1 VLYFKKQ
8 KTRLKALQYLNK
20 YFSKYKWRILIGL
33 LITILSKLLALQVPK
48 IIGESFNVV
57 EDYLKD
63 KTIDIASVKK
73 ELLINVLI
81 IIGVALLSGFF
92 TFLMRQTLIVTSRL
106 IEFDLKNE
114 IYQQYQKLSLNFYK
128 KNRTGDLMN
137 RISDDVS
144 KVRMYV
150 GPAVMYTMNMIVL
163 FAVGFTQ
170 MVQVD
175 LKLTLYTLLPFPL
188 LSISIFFLSKVIH
201 KRSTIVQ
208 EYLSELTTFNQEFF
222 SGINVVKSYGIEK
235 LIIKD
240 FDKISDMSKE
250 KNIHLQKAN
259 ALFFPLMLFLIGI
272 SNLIV
277 IYVGGNQYI
286 NGEIQSGVIIEFI
299 MYVNILTWPVAVV
312 GWVTS
317 MVQQAEASQA
327 RINEFLDQVPEIKNE
342 SETSTEI
349 HGKVTFKDVTFT
361 YDDTNITALKNIN
374 LTVNPGETLAI
385 LGNTGSGKSTII
397 ELISRLYDTTK
408 GTILLD
414 DKPIEQGNLN
424 DIRSQIGFVPQDP
437 FLFSDTI
444 GNNIK
449 FGKEDATEDEII
461 EAAKNAVV
469 HDNIIEFTNGYNTIL
484 GERGVT
490 LSGGQKQRVSI
501 ARAIIKNPKILI
513 FDDCLSA
520 VDTET
525 EEKILSNLEKVSKN
539 KTTFIISHRVSS
551 AKNADKIIVLEE
563 GEIIQ
568 QGTHNQLLTQEGY
581 YKNLYE
587 QQLLEKEN

>member
-1 VLYFKKQ
+1 L
-8 KTRLKALQYLNK
+8 RALQYLNK

-33 LITILSKLLALQVPK
+33 LITILSKLLSLK
-48 IIGESFNVV
+48 IPQIIRDSLNVV
-57 EDYLKD
+57 EDYHNNVV
-63 KTIDIASVKK
+63 TDIAVVKDQ
-73 ELLINVLI
+73 LLINVLI
-81 IIGVALLSGFF
+81 IIGIALLGGVL
-92 TFLMRQTLIVTSRL
+92 TFIMRQTIIVTSRL

-137 RISDDVS
+137 RISEDVS

-150 GPAVMYTMNMIVL
+150 GPAVMYSMNMIVL
-163 FAVGFTQ
+163 FAVGFSQ

-175 LKLTLYTLLPFPL
+175 LKLTLYTLIPFPV
-188 LSISIFFLSKVIH
+188 LSISIFILSKIIH
-201 KRSTIVQ
+201 KRSTVVQ
-208 EYLSELTTFNQEFF
+208 EYLSKLTTFNQEFF
-222 SGINVVKSYGIEK
+222 SGINVVKSYGIEAS
-235 LIIKD
+235 IIKD
-240 FDKISDMSKE
+240 FDVISDASKD
-250 KNIHLQKAN
+250 KNIHLHKAN
-259 ALFFPLMLFLIGI
+259 ALFFPLMLLLIGI
-272 SNLIV
+272 SNLLV
-277 IYVGGNQYI
+277 IYIGGNQYI
-286 NGEIQSGVIIEFI
+286 NGEIQIGVVVEF
-299 MYVNILTWPVAVV
+299 MLYVNILTWPVAVV

-327 RINEFLDQVPEIKNE
+327 RINEFLKQVPEIQNNN
-342 SETSTEI
+342 SASTEI
-349 HGKVTFKDVTFT
+349 KGKVTFKNVTFK

-374 LTVNPGETLAI
+374 FTVNSGDTLAI
-385 LGNTGSGKSTII
+385 LGKTGSGKSTII
-397 ELISRLYDTTK
+397 ELISRLYDTTE
-408 GTILLD
+408 GLILLD
-414 DKPIEQGNLN
+414 NKPIKEANLN
-424 DIRSQIGFVPQDP
+424 DVRSQIGFVPQDP

-449 FGKEDATEDEII
+449 FGKEDATDAEII

-513 FDDCLSA
+513 FDDCLSS

-525 EEKILSNLEKVSKN
+525 EEKILSNLENISKN

-551 AKNADKIIVLEE
+551 AKNADKIIILDA
-563 GEIIQ
+563 GEITQ
-568 QGTHNQLLTQEGY
+568 QGTHNQLITQEGY
-581 YKNLYE
+581 YKELYE
-587 QQLLEKEN
+587 QQLLEKEF